1 MGGARTG
8 GWARTPGGPEGQGA
22 GAGARAGRR
31 SRSRRLLGLGAVTG
45 CALLLAACGGGGG
58 EDGARGGPAPSA
70 RKAPAVRPVPAGK
83 GSKAESDFNGDGAR
97 DLVLNDLVKA
107 DSHGDDTGIGVV
119 YGSASPGG
127 SGAGT
132 TDTPADEKAGARAGG
147 DTGAG
152 GGGLRPAVRQLLT
165 PAAQAARVKGELP
178 ATFDAEAVC
187 DLDGDGFSDL
197 VVSTDPPYDGQGRPP
212 VPLQLLFG
220 SPKGLTGKAVVLRIP
235 DRARYGNDWP
245 DQPVCG
251 DFDGDGTADLVV
263 HATGGRLSFL
273 RGPFSRQGAPR
284 TAGKALR
291 SPGSVPTGPAADI
304 DDDGYDDLLVRAGG
318 QNSTSSVV
326 LGSAK
331 GPNTTGVLLPAGTGA
346 VFGDFGRGKGT
357 DAAIG
362 TPTAV
367 ALRYGIPG
375 TLRSTLDLP
384 GTDLHAADFDGD
396 GTDDLVTGGK
406 RIRVLPGGP
415 KGLTTTD
422 AVTVRPPSA
431 GETRVLETADF
442 DGDGRAD
449 LVLRTVRGGA
459 ADTVAVYPGRAD
471 GLVAGRPEVTFS
483 TAEFLGME

>member
-1 MGGARTG
+1 MGGASTDG
-8 GWARTPGGPEGQGA
+8 SARTPDGPEGQGA
-22 GAGARAGRR
+22 GAGARAGR
-31 SRSRRLLGLGAVTG
+31 SRSRRLPALGAVAG

-58 EDGARGGPAPSA
+58 EEGARGGPAPSA

-83 GSKAESDFNGDGAR
+83 GSKTESDFNGDGAR

-107 DSHGDDTGIGVV
+107 DSHGDDTGIGIV
-119 YGSASPGG
+119 YGSASAEG
-127 SGAGT
+127 SGSEA
-132 TDTPADEKAGARAGG
+132 TDAPDDEKAGAGTGG
-147 DTGAG
+147 ADDAN

-187 DLDGDGFSDL
+187 DLDRDGFSDL

-273 RGPFSRQGAPR
+273 RGPFSRAGAPR
-284 TAGKALR
+284 AAGKALR

-304 DDDGYDDLLVRAGG
+304 DGDGYDDLLVRAGG
-318 QNSTSSVV
+318 QNSASSVV

-367 ALRYGIPG
+367 ALRYEIPG
-375 TLRSTLDLP
+375 TRRGTLDLP
-384 GTDLHAADFDGD
+384 GTELHAADFDGD

-406 RIRVLPGGP
+406 RIRILPGGP

-422 AVTVRPPSA
+422 AVTVRPPAS
-431 GETRVLETADF
+431 GGTRVLETADF

-449 LVLRTVRGGA
+449 LVLRTVRGDA
-459 ADTVAVYPGRAD
+459 ADTIAVYPGRED
-471 GLVAGRPEVTFS
+471 GLVAERPEVTFS
-483 TAEFLGME
+483 TSEFLGME